1 MRPRRFYAPA
11 PTPSHCVCLI
21 PTDANDYKI
30 SPGGVGAAAGLSLPD
45 NATDVEYF
53 WDFWQQIYWIRYNL
67 ADVNGTIQPHIR
79 FQTDVN
85 STQAHLHTATDMGL
99 TRVGF
104 WVLKQPAYPNCKSA
118 KCLFAGVVVCSDL
131 VAGVC
136 RRNALPTAVRR
147 SVQVDGGYGVGLG
160 LPLLCWWL
168 E

>member
-21 PTDANDYKI
+21 SADANDYKI
-30 SPGGVGAAAGLSLPD
+30 APGGVGAAAGLSLPD

-104 WVLKQPAYPNCKSA
+104 WVLKQPAYPNCKSP
-118 KCLFAGVVVCSDL
+118 
-131 VAGVC
+131 
-136 RRNALPTAVRR
+136 NALRLHKRLTKLLAADATHYR
-147 SVQVDGGYGVGLG
+147 
-160 LPLLCWWL
+160 PLYDALYRWT
-168 E
+168 EGAE